1 MSDLVS
7 QKDRAYLLQLDK
19 VSVRHLASAP
29 DAVPALKSID
39 LRVSA
44 GEQIAIIGPSG
55 AGKTTLLHTMA
66 AAIQPYDGVLHFMG
80 KSMWSLSHR
89 ERHALR
95 QHLFLAPQTPPLPS
109 RQRVVTSVLAGRL
122 PAWSL
127 WQAIRNLIKPIDP
140 ALAWQAL
147 SRFQLQDKLY
157 ARVDRLSGGERQRCA
172 LARLLVSDASLLI
185 VDEPLSALDPSLAL
199 QTLQVLQQEAHQA
212 QATLICSLHQVELAR
227 AHFQR
232 IIGLRD
238 GQIMF
243 DSGDGK
249 PVTDAMITALYENA
263 VSAESGNN
271 AIDIANTDAT
281 IIEHVRCF

>member
-1 MSDLVS
+1 MPDSVS
-7 QKDRAYLLQLDK
+7 PNGASYLLQLDQ
-19 VSVRHLASAP
+19 VSVRHLASAS
-29 DAVPALKSID
+29 DVVPALKLINI
-39 LRVSA
+39 RVNA

-66 AAIQPYDGVLHFMG
+66 AAIQPCDGVLHFMG
-80 KSMWSLSHR
+80 KPMWSLSHR

-95 QHLFLAPQTPPLPS
+95 RHLFLAPQTPPLPS
-109 RQRVVTSVLAGRL
+109 RQRVVASVLAGCL
-122 PAWSL
+122 PTWSL
-127 WQAIRNLIKPIDP
+127 WQAVRNLIKPVDP

-199 QTLQVLQQEAHQA
+199 QTLQVLQQEAQQA
-212 QATLICSLHQVELAR
+212 NATLICSLHQVELAR
-227 AHFQR
+227 ANFQR

-238 GQIMF
+238 GQVMF

-249 PVTDAMITALYENA
+249 PVTDVMIAALYENA
-263 VSAESGNN
+263 ATVESDNHGVEM
-271 AIDIANTDAT
+271 TSRDAT

>member
-1 MSDLVS
+1 MSGLVS
-7 QKDRAYLLQLDK
+7 PENTSYLLQLDN
-19 VSVRHLASAP
+19 VSVRHLASAR
-29 DAVPALKSID
+29 DAVPALQSIH
-39 LRVSA
+39 LQVNA

-66 AAIQPYDGVLHFMG
+66 AAIQPCEGALYFMG
-80 KSMWSLSHR
+80 QRMWSLSHR
-89 ERHALR
+89 ERHILR
-95 QHLFLAPQTPPLPS
+95 RHLFLAPQTPPLPS

-122 PAWSL
+122 PHWNL
-127 WQAIRNLIKPIDP
+127 WQAFRNLIKPVDP

-199 QTLQVLQQEAHQA
+199 QTLQVLQQEAQQA
-212 QATLICSLHQVELAR
+212 NATLICSLHQVELAR
-227 AHFQR
+227 ANFQR

-238 GQIMF
+238 GQVMF

-249 PVTDAMITALYENA
+249 PVTDVMIAALYENA
-263 VSAESGNN
+263 ATAESDNHGVE
-271 AIDIANTDAT
+271 TTSRDAT